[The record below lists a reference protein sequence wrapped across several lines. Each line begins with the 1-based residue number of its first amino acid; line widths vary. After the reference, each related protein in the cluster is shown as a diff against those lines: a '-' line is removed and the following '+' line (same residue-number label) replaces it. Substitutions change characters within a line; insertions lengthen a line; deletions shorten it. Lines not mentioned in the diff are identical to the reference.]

1 MTVFSRTHLTAALAI
16 GAAALVASP
25 AVAQQLL
32 TLQVTVANACSIESG
47 TIQFDTY
54 YSGQQAA
61 LGAEGEIIYTGCP
74 AGTTVILGTGEGTYA
89 QRIMLNGSNV
99 LQYSLFKESN
109 YTGDWQ
115 PDGLTLSESEAGS
128 GTIPV
133 YALIAG
139 QQSVTAGEYVDNV
152 QITWSF

>member
-1 MTVFSRTHLTAALAI
+1 MSVFSRQQLVVALAL
-16 GAAALVASP
+16 GTTALAASP

-32 TLQVTVANACSIESG
+32 TLQVTVANSCSIESG

-54 YSGQQAA
+54 YSGQQAE
-61 LGAEGEIIYTGCP
+61 LGAEGAIIYTGCP

-109 YTGDWQ
+109 YSGDWQ
-115 PDGLTLSESEAGS
+115 ADGLTLSESEAGS